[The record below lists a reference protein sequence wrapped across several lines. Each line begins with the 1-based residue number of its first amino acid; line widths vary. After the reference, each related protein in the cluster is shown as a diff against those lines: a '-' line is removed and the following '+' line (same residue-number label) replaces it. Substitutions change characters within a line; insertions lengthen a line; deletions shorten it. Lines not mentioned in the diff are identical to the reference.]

1 MPAPFTPS
9 PSIGASDPPLL
20 DGPAS
25 NAATARELLNN
36 RRHLRGAT
44 WGALTWSG
52 RLVVGGSATAPS
64 ITVGAIEAVTLRD
77 STGVWRPYFTDAET
91 PLGIG
96 DVEGAPASL
105 TADTWHY
112 VYAHDSAGSGSPHFQ
127 VSTTAPGTSLAWKN
141 AGGTALYRYLG
152 CFPTDGSGNPL
163 ALRAVRGRYLY
174 NEPDDIVPG
183 GATANISTYSTA
195 NLASRVPPHS
205 RHALV
210 RARVTRTASGAN
222 ILMAY
227 GLRTPGATNP
237 SFAPVLVK
245 VPSLSDFDVRQA
257 EVLLSSSRTLEYA
270 TTAAD
275 CALDLAVAGFQ
286 E

>member
-77 STGVWRPYFTDAET
+77 STGVWRPYFTDDET
-91 PLGIG
+91 PLGIAA
-96 DVEGAPASL
+96 VEGAPGTLSAG
-105 TADTWHY
+105 TWYY
-112 VYAHDSAGSGSPHFQ
+112 VYAHDAGGSGSPLFQ
-127 VSTTAPGTSLAWKN
+127 VTTTAPSSSLVWKN

-152 CFPTDGSGNPL
+152 CFPTDDTGKPVPL
-163 ALRAVRGRYLY
+163 VAHRGRSVFL
-174 NEPDDIVPG
+174 NAVLPG
-183 GATANISTYSTA
+183 SSDSQSDSAWH
-195 NLASRVPPHS
+195 NLSLAAGVPPH
-205 RHALV
+205 
-210 RARVTRTASGAN
+210 ARLAVLSVSIDTGAFFRS
-222 ILMAY
+222 I
-227 GLRTPGATNP
+227 GDT
-237 SFAPVLVK
+237 
-245 VPSLSDFDVRQA
+245 
-257 EVLLSSSRTLEYA
+257 SSSGH
-270 TTAAD
+270 TTNQLTRPFV
-275 CALDLAVAGFQ
+275 LDGTQRIEWNANGSARAIDAHVHSF
-286 E
+286 EE